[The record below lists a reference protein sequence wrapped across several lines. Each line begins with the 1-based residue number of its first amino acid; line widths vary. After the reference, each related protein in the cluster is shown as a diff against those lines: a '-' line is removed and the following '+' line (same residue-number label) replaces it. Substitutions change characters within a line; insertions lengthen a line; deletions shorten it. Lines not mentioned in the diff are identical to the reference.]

1 MYFSDVRG
9 MYLSDVRGMYLSDV
23 RGKALTVLTQLN
35 RVELVSFV

>member
-9 MYLSDVRGMYLSDV
+9 MYLSDVRG
-23 RGKALTVLTQLN
+23 KALIVITQLN